1 MRSTGIPS
9 NGKEDVMTCES
20 IVHREST
27 LRLTEGV
34 DRRSLGIAGV
44 ATLVATLAAPARA
57 QRLPPTPENLER
69 ELPSPRQAPPGCAE
83 LPELP
88 MPQPAGV
95 SERLLPGFRAEDVR
109 TSGATI
115 HVLSKGSGT
124 PLLLLHGHPETHVTW
139 HKVAPAF
146 TDSYTVIVPDLRG
159 YGDSSKP
166 DYSPRSQEYSFRAMA
181 LDMVE
186 VMARYGHKRFMV
198 AGHDRGGRV
207 VHRMMLDHPDA
218 VTKGAVLDIAPTLTM
233 YDDTSKE
240 FATKYVW
247 WFLQIQPAPMPE
259 HLISLDPG
267 YYLRDHLAVQGKT
280 PAAVTPEAMAEYI
293 RCYCC
298 KGTIRAVC
306 EDYRAAAGIDLD
318 EDRADGT
325 AGRRIRAPL
334 LALWGAKGTV
344 GKLWDVLAT
353 WRPKTQ
359 AALEGQALPCGHL
372 IPEEKPEEV
381 ISQFRRFFA

>member
-1 MRSTGIPS
+1 MPHEVNAEQGSAPPVI
-9 NGKEDVMTCES
+9 
-20 IVHREST
+20 
-27 LRLTEGV
+27 EGV
-34 DRRSLGIAGV
+34 NRRTLATAGV
-44 ATLVATLAAPARA
+44 ATLMFTFVARA
-57 QRLPPTPENLER
+57 GAEEMPPTPDDLER
-69 ELPSPRQAPPGCAE
+69 ALPSPRKAPPVGAA

-88 MPQPAGV
+88 PPQPAGV
-95 SERLLPGFRAEDVR
+95 SARLFPGFRAEDVQ

-115 HVLSKGSGT
+115 HVLSKGSGP

-139 HKVAPAF
+139 HKVAPAL

-181 LDMVE
+181 QDMVE
-186 VMARYGHKRFMV
+186 VMARVGHRQFMV
-198 AGHDRGGRV
+198 AGHDRGGRA
-207 VHRMMLDHPDA
+207 VHRMMLDHPDV

-280 PAAVTPEAMAEYI
+280 PGGVTPEAMAEYI

-318 EDRADGT
+318 QDRADDQV
-325 AGRRIRAPL
+325 GRKIKVPL

-344 GKLWDVLAT
+344 GKLWNVLAT

-359 AALEGQALPCGHL
+359 AALEGEALPCGHL
-372 IPEEKPEEV
+372 IPEEQPEMV
-381 ISQFRRFFA
+381 ISRFRRFFA

>member
-1 MRSTGIPS
+1 MSRSSVGNRQPTLPREANAEQRSAPPETGGI
-9 NGKEDVMTCES
+9 N
-20 IVHREST
+20 
-27 LRLTEGV
+27 
-34 DRRSLGIAGV
+34 RRTIATAGIATLIFSL
-44 ATLVATLAAPARA
+44 ATPAGA
-57 QRLPPTPENLER
+57 QELPPTPDDLER
-69 ELPSPRQAPPGCAE
+69 ELPSPRKAPAVGAKLSE
-83 LPELP
+83 LPPPE
-88 MPQPAGV
+88 PAGV
-95 SERLLPGFRAEDVR
+95 SEGLFPGFVAQNVQ

-115 HVLSKGSGT
+115 HVLSKGSGP

-139 HKVAPAF
+139 HKVAPAL

-166 DYSPRSQEYSFRAMA
+166 DYSPGSQEYSFRPMA
-181 LDMVE
+181 QDMVE
-186 VMARYGHKRFMV
+186 VMARFGHKQFMV

-207 VHRMMLDHPDA
+207 VHRMMLDHSEV

-280 PAAVTPEAMAEYI
+280 PGAVTPEAMAEYI

-318 EDRADGT
+318 QDRADDK
-325 AGRRIRAPL
+325 AGRKIKAPL
-334 LALWGAKGTV
+334 LALWCSRSG
-344 GKLWDVLAT
+344 
-353 WRPKTQ
+353 
-359 AALEGQALPCGHL
+359 E
-372 IPEEKPEEV
+372 
-381 ISQFRRFFA
+381 RRGP

>member
-1 MRSTGIPS
+1 MQCDS
-9 NGKEDVMTCES
+9 NAET
-20 IVHREST
+20 T
-27 LRLTEGV
+27 LSAAENI
-34 DRRSLGIAGV
+34 DRRTLATMGV
-44 ATLVATLAAPARA
+44 VTLLSMLAAPVGA
-57 QRLPPTPENLER
+57 QELPPTPDNLER
-69 ELPSPRQAPPGCAE
+69 ELPSPRQAPSIGTE

-88 MPQPAGV
+88 APQPAGI
-95 SERLLPGFRAEDVR
+95 SERLFPGFRTEDVQ

-115 HVLSKGSGT
+115 HVVSKGSGP
-124 PLLLLHGHPETHVTW
+124 PLLLIHGHPETHVTW
-139 HKVAPAF
+139 HKVAPAL
-146 TDSYTVIVPDLRG
+146 TDNYTVIVPDLRG

-166 DYSPRSQEYSFRAMA
+166 DYSPRSKEYLFRAMA
-181 LDMVE
+181 DDLVE
-186 VMARYGHKRFMV
+186 VMIRFGHQQFMV

-207 VHRMMLDHPDA
+207 VHRMMLDHPDV

-280 PAAVTPEAMAEYI
+280 PGAVTPDAMAEYI

-318 EDRADGT
+318 QDRADDA
-325 AGRRIRAPL
+325 AGRKIRAPL
-334 LALWGAKGTV
+334 LVLWGAKGTV
-344 GKLWDVLAT
+344 GKLWDVLGT
-353 WRPKTQ
+353 WRPKTE
-359 AALEGQALPCGHL
+359 AVLEGQALPCGHL
-372 IPEEKPEEV
+372 IPEEQPDEV